1 MTQQAP
7 YFERMTQYMHF
18 EEQCF
23 DCLNYRS
30 IGKKIPLCKCKEND
44 NEAGFGCTIT
54 DMFHLHQNTLSDEHR
69 KTLLPNYK
77 CPMRLTI
84 EEAKIRGEL
93 IAQKQILALQQ
104 KVAELKNGQQT
115 LF

>member
-1 MTQQAP
+1 MEQKAP
-7 YFERMTQYMHF
+7 YFDSMTQYMSF

-44 NEAGFGCTIT
+44 DEAGFGCTIS
-54 DMFHLHQNTLSDEHR
+54 DMFYLHQNTLSDEHR
-69 KTLLPNYK
+69 TTLLPNYE

-84 EEAKIRGEL
+84 EEAKIKGEL

>member
-7 YFERMTQYMHF
+7 YFECMTQYMHF

-30 IGKKIPLCKCKEND
+30 TENKIPFSKCDSYKES
-44 NEAGFGCTIT
+44 GFGCIIT
-54 DMFHLHQNTLSDEHR
+54 DMFHLHQNTLTDEHR
-69 KTLLPNYK
+69 TTLLPNYK

-84 EEAKIRGEL
+84 EEAKIKGEL
-93 IAQKQILALQQ
+93 IAQRQILALQQ

>member
-1 MTQQAP
+1 MTQKAP
-7 YFERMTQYMHF
+7 YFKCATQYLVF

-30 IGKKIPLCKCKEND
+30 TENKIPFSKCDSDKEG
-44 NEAGFGCTIT
+44 GFGCTIT
-54 DMFHLHQNTLSDEHR
+54 DMFYLHQDTLTDEHR
-69 KTLLPNYK
+69 TTLLPNYK

-84 EEAKIRGEL
+84 EEAKIKGEL

>member
-1 MTQQAP
+1 MTCKAP
-7 YFERMTQYMHF
+7 YFLTNLKYIAF

-30 IGKKIPLCKCKEND
+30 IDDKVPLCKNKNEN
-44 NEAGFGCTIT
+44 AGGFGCTIT
-54 DMFHLHQNTLSDEHR
+54 DMFHLHQKTLSEEHR

-84 EEAKIRGEL
+84 EQAKIKAEL
-93 IAQKQILALQQ
+93 PMYRQIEELKQKII
-104 KVAELKNGQQT
+104 ELKNGQQT